1 MRPVV
6 NKEHDILQAFSCFIN
21 DAVSGDYTFEEFCS
35 ELGYDTDSRTA
46 EKIYKKCKKQL
57 EKLNKIYDGN
67 IYDLSNEL
75 SECI

>member
-1 MRPVV
+1 
-6 NKEHDILQAFSCFIN
+6 
-21 DAVSGDYTFEEFCS
+21 VSGDYTFEEFCS